1 MNYCEWASTPW
12 PLPRQPWTAEGCVKR
27 DTEAILAAL
36 ESCIRAFDW
45 ICKGQPIN
53 AFWMPYGRARQ
64 IVAGVKDYE
73 RRRRI
78 LETEAWYRDGYQKHV
93 LAARRRLMRGI
104 VLLILRRFVKRR
116 AVALYWQERTQ
127 RALCAPGGAG
137 RAADTVAFESEFA

>member
-1 MNYCEWASTPW
+1 MGLDAAAAAP
-12 PLPRQPWTAEGCVKR
+12 AVDGKGCVRR
-27 DTEAILAAL
+27 DTEAILAEL

-45 ICKGQPIN
+45 ICKGQLID
-53 AFWMPYGRARQ
+53 AFFLPYGRARQ

-73 RRRRI
+73 RRRRM

-93 LAARRRLMRGI
+93 LAARRQLMRGI

-127 RALCAPGGAG
+127 RAALRARRRGPRGGHG
-137 RAADTVAFESEFA
+137 SV